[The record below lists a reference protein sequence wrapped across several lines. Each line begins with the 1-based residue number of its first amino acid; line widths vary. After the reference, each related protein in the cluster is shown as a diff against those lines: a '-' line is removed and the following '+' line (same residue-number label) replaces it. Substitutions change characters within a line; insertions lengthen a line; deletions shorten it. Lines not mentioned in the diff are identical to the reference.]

1 MTEPFIVVFTDEAR
15 DALIKQGFN
24 LIYGDTNYYLFENDV
39 LLDIDLPSDQYA
51 MTSIMS
57 FVSQNGD

>member
-15 DALIKQGFN
+15 DALIDQGFN
-24 LIYGDTNYYLFENDV
+24 LIYGDKNYYLFENDV

-51 MTSIMS
+51 MTSVMS
-57 FVSQNGD
+57 FVSLNS